1 MKISK
6 TLLCASILW
15 GLAAGAHA
23 QDATSTP
30 TATAPAAG
38 DTAKTKTPQQRAQ
51 EKQAQNLQSV
61 TVTGYRQSLAKAIDI
76 KRNANAVVDAISAED
91 IGKFPDTNAAESLAH
106 LPGISV
112 DRQFGEGEKVSI
124 NGTDPAL
131 NRVLIN
137 GQTIASGDWGGNPTD
152 TSGRTFNY
160 TLLSPEIIGNMEV
173 YKSPE
178 ARIDEGSIGGTVII
192 HTRKPLDLPAN
203 TLRGSLGYNYNDR
216 SKDGNPRGSVL
227 WSWKNSDSS
236 FGFLTALTH
245 DKENLS
251 RAGIEFFGYTNGVNY
266 NSDGSINTGNSVPST
281 ANVTGSG
288 NVATDKVPVGINSSY
303 FQQTRERNGI
313 QSALEWRPDDKNEFN
328 LTGIYVKGKYNN
340 YSESRYVCPG
350 CGDLGKVT
358 DLTQNNGYITSATV
372 SSTTGNGQPYA
383 QLDANYRMSTVTT
396 KSLNLRHDY
405 NGDKWVLTSQVGYT
419 SARGGKDPEYLMKY
433 LLQSGGYNFSY
444 DGKNTA
450 VNYDNGSAG
459 NWGLLAAPAG
469 SVPGDSSINGKYQ
482 AGGIY
487 YETTKDREKYA
498 QFDASRD
505 LEWGPIN
512 QVQMGFKY
520 INHDNSEFSRGN
532 RINTTDAISLSDFNP
547 GTTPSGLYDGLHASG
562 DLTNW
567 PTANLGTVQ
576 SYLNAQPQG
585 PYNVNYPSI
594 FNVKELTRDLYVQ
607 FNYTSDIGL
616 RGNFGVRY
624 VDTTDKSTYYQST
637 DGSAYYL
644 AQSKNHYYKPL
655 PSFNMAYDI
664 DEDKV
669 VRFGVSKVIARP
681 RYSDLAGSV
690 SLNSNGGNYTGSAGN
705 PNLKPYS
712 STNFDLAGEWYFAPS
727 SLLATELFYRK
738 IGNYIVTNTDER
750 SFLDPTTGQ
759 TNLYTITSPVNV
771 SNAKVRGISLMYQQD
786 LGYGF
791 GLQTNY
797 TYAHADASTGLNM
810 PFLSKNTLNIIP
822 YYEKGPWSARINYS
836 WRSPYFTQIGRLD
849 SHVFAD
855 QYKELD
861 FTVGYQVNDWMGVN
875 FSATNLLDSTY
886 YWFNDVKYAPIG
898 MYKNGRTYSVSLNFK
913 L

>member
-6 TLLCASILW
+6 TFLCMSILC
-15 GLAAGAHA
+15 GLGVGASAQA
-23 QDATSTP
+23 QDAAASPQQTTP
-30 TATAPAAG
+30 DAG
-38 DTAKTKTPQQRAQ
+38 VTAKVKTPQQRAQ
-51 EKQAQNLQSV
+51 EKQVQNLQAV
-61 TVTGYRQSLAKAIDI
+61 TVTGYRQSLEKALVI
-76 KRNANAVVDAISAED
+76 KRMANAVVDAISAED
-91 IGKFPDTNAAESLAH
+91 IGKFPDTNAAESLSH

-216 SKDGNPRGSVL
+216 SQKGSPRGSIL
-227 WSWKNSDSS
+227 WSWKNKDST

-245 DKENLS
+245 DKEDLS
-251 RAGIEFFGYTNGVNY
+251 RAGIEFFGYGTAG
-266 NSDGSINTGNSVPST
+266 TGIAPT
-281 ANVTGSG
+281 ATKAGSG
-288 NVATDKVPVGINSSY
+288 DVASAKYPVGINSSY
-303 FQQTRERNGI
+303 FQQERRRDGI
-313 QSALEWRPDDKNEFN
+313 QSALEWRPNDKNEFN
-328 LTGIYVKGKYNN
+328 LTGIYVKGRYNN
-340 YSESRYVCPG
+340 FSESRYVCPG
-350 CGDLGKVT
+350 CGDLNKIT
-358 DLTQNNGYITSATV
+358 DYTVNNGYITQATV
-372 SSTTGNGQPYA
+372 SGGTGNGQPYA
-383 QLDANYRMSTVTT
+383 ELDANYRESEVTT
-396 KSLNLRHDY
+396 KSLNFRHDY
-405 NGDKWVLTSQVGYT
+405 NGDKWVFTSQLGYT
-419 SARGGKDPEYLMKY
+419 AARGGKDPEYLMKY
-433 LLQSGGYNFSY
+433 LLQSGGYNFAY

-469 SVPGDSSINGKYQ
+469 SAPGTSTIGGQYQ
-482 AGGIY
+482 AGGIDY
-487 YETTKDREKYA
+487 DTTKDRERYA

-505 LEWGPIN
+505 LDWGPIN
-512 QVQMGFKY
+512 QLQMGFKY

-532 RINTTDAISLSDFNP
+532 RINTTNAISLAGFNP
-547 GTTPSGLYDGLHASG
+547 GTTPGGLYGGLNASG

-567 PTANLGTVQ
+567 PTANLGAVE

-585 PYNVNYPSI
+585 PYNTNYPSI
-594 FNVKELTRDLYVQ
+594 FNVKEMTRDLYAQ
-607 FNYTSDIGL
+607 FNYASDFGL

-624 VDTTDKSTYYQST
+624 VDTTDKSNYYQST

-644 AQSKNHYYKPL
+644 VQNKTHYYKPL
-655 PSFNMAYDI
+655 PSFNLAYDL
-664 DEDKV
+664 DSDKV
-669 VRFGVSKVIARP
+669 LRMGVSKVIARP
-681 RYSDLAGSV
+681 RYGDLAGSV
-690 SLNSNGGNYTGSAGN
+690 SLNGTGGNFTGSAGN

-712 STNFDLAGEWYFAPS
+712 STNFDLAGEWYFAPD

-738 IGNYIVTNTDER
+738 IGNYIVTTTDDR
-750 SFLDPTTGQ
+750 TFFDPTTGQ
-759 TNLYTITSPVNV
+759 TNVYSVSSPVNV
-771 SNAKVRGISLMYQQD
+771 SNAKVRGMSVMYQQS

-791 GLQTNY
+791 GLQANY
-797 TYAHADASTGLNM
+797 TYAHADASSGLNL
-810 PFLSKNTLNIIP
+810 PYLSKNTFNIIP
-822 YYEKGPWSARINYS
+822 YYEKGPWSARVNYS

-861 FTVGYQVNDWMGVN
+861 LTLGYQVNQWMGVTL
-875 FSATNLLDSTY
+875 SATNLLDSSY
-886 YWFNDVKYAPIG
+886 YWYNDVKYAPIG
-898 MYKNGRTYSVSLNFK
+898 VYKNGRTYSLGLNFK

>member
-6 TLLCASILW
+6 TILCASIFA
-15 GLAAGAHA
+15 GLSMVASAHA
-23 QDATSTP
+23 QDAQSSSSEKSER
-30 TATAPAAG
+30 A
-38 DTAKTKTPQQRAQ
+38 KTPQQRAAERQ
-51 EKQAQNLQSV
+51 AKQLQGV
-61 TVTGYRQSLAKAIDI
+61 TVTGYRQSLEKALTI

-203 TLRGSLGYNYNDR
+203 TLRASLGYNYNDR
-216 SKDGNPRGSVL
+216 SQEGNPRGSAL
-227 WSWKNSDSS
+227 WSWKNSDGS
-236 FGFLTALTH
+236 FGFLTAVSH

-251 RAGIEFFGYTNGVNY
+251 RAGIEFFGYSTP
-266 NSDGSINTGNSVPST
+266 GNKISPTAT
-281 ANVTGSG
+281 ANGSG
-288 NVATDKVPVGINSSY
+288 DVTTAKYPVGINSSY
-303 FQQTRERNGI
+303 FEQVRKRDGI
-313 QSALEWRPDDKNEFN
+313 QSAVEWRPDDKNDVT
-328 LTGIYVKGKYNN
+328 LTGIYVRGTYNN
-340 YSESRYVCPG
+340 FSESRYVCPG
-350 CGDLGKVT
+350 CGDGDH
-358 DLTQNNGYITSATV
+358 DLNKITSYTLNNGYITQATV
-372 SSTTGNGQPYA
+372 SGDTANGQPYA
-383 QLDANYRMSTVTT
+383 ELDANYRKSEVTT

-405 NGDKWVLTSQVGYT
+405 NGDKWVFTSQVGYT
-419 SARGGKDPEYLMKY
+419 AAAGGKDPEYLMKY

-444 DGKNTA
+444 DGRNTA
-450 VNYDNGSAG
+450 VNYDNGSAS
-459 NWGLLAAPAG
+459 NWGLPAAPAG
-469 SVPGDSSINGKYQ
+469 SVPGDSSISGKYQ

-487 YETTKDREKYA
+487 YETTEDRERYA

-520 INHDNSEFSRGN
+520 INHDNSQFSRGN
-532 RINTTDAISLSDFNP
+532 RINTTDAISLTDFNP

-562 DLTNW
+562 DLVNW
-567 PTANLGTVQ
+567 PTADLSTVQ
-576 SYLNAQPQG
+576 SYLLGQPQG
-585 PYNVNYPSI
+585 PYNINYPSI
-594 FNVKELTRDLYVQ
+594 FNVREITRDLYTQ
-607 FNYTSDIGL
+607 FNYAANGF
-616 RGNFGVRY
+616 RGNVGVRY
-624 VDTTDKSTYYQST
+624 VDTTDKSTYYQSN

-644 AQSKNHYYKPL
+644 TQGKTRYYKPL
-655 PSFNMAYDI
+655 PSLNIAYDI
-664 DEDKV
+664 DETKV

-690 SLNSNGGNYTGSAGN
+690 SLNGNGGNYTGSAGN
-705 PNLKPYS
+705 PDLKPYS

-738 IGNYIVTNTDER
+738 IGNYIVSTTDQRE
-750 SFLDPTTGQ
+750 FLDPTTGQ

-771 SNAKVRGISLMYQQD
+771 SDAKVRGISLMYQQD
-786 LGYGF
+786 IGYGF

-797 TYAHADASTGLNM
+797 TYAHADTSTGLNL
-810 PFLSKNTLNIIP
+810 PYLSKNTLNIIP
-822 YYEKGPWSARINYS
+822 YYEKGPWSVRINYS
-836 WRSPYFTQIGRLD
+836 WRSPYFTQVGRLD
-849 SHVFAD
+849 SKVFAD

-861 FTVGYQVNDWMGVN
+861 FTASYQVNTWMGVT
-875 FSATNLLDSTY
+875 FSATNLLDSSY
-886 YWFNDVKYAPIG
+886 YWYNDVKYAPIG
-898 MYKNGRTYSVSLNFK
+898 VYKNGRTYAVGVNFK

>member
-1 MKISK
+1 MTISK
-6 TLLCASILW
+6 TILCASILC
-15 GLAAGAHA
+15 GLGFGAAAHA
-23 QDATSTP
+23 QDAATTP
-30 TATAPAAG
+30 PQAAG
-38 DTAKTKTPQQRAQ
+38 DAVKAKTPQQRAQ
-51 EKQAQNLQSV
+51 EKQAQTLQTV
-61 TVTGYRQSLAKAIDI
+61 TVTGYRQSLEKALVI

-91 IGKFPDTNAAESLAH
+91 IGKFPDTNAAESLSH
-106 LPGISV
+106 LPGITV

-178 ARIDEGSIGGTVII
+178 SRIDEGSIGGTVII
-192 HTRKPLDLPAN
+192 HTRKPLELPAN

-216 SKDGNPRGSVL
+216 SQKGNPRASVL
-227 WSWKNSDSS
+227 WSWKNKDST

-251 RAGIEFFGYTNGVNY
+251 RAGIEFFGYGTAG
-266 NSDGSINTGNSVPST
+266 TGISPT
-281 ANVTGSG
+281 ATQTGSG
-288 NVATDKVPVGINSSY
+288 DVTTAKYPVGINSAY
-303 FQQTRERNGI
+303 FQQERRRDGI
-313 QSALEWRPDDKNEFN
+313 QSALEWRPDDKNDFN
-328 LTGIYVKGKYNN
+328 LTGIYVKGRYNN
-340 YSESRYVCPG
+340 FSESRYVCPG
-350 CGDLGKVT
+350 CGDLNKVT
-358 DLTQNNGYITSATV
+358 GYTVNNGYITQGTV
-372 SSTTGNGQPYA
+372 SGDTANGQPYA
-383 QLDANYRMSTVTT
+383 QLDANYRKSTVTT

-419 SARGGKDPEYLMKY
+419 AARGGKDPEYLMKY

-450 VNYDNGSAG
+450 VNYDNGAAG

-469 SVPGDSSINGKYQ
+469 SAPGTSTIGGQYQ

-487 YETTKDREKYA
+487 YETTKDRERYA

-505 LEWGPIN
+505 LEWGPVN

-520 INHDNSEFSRGN
+520 INHDNSQFSRGN
-532 RINTTDAISLSDFNP
+532 RINTTDAISLADFNP
-547 GTTPSGLYDGLHASG
+547 GTAPSGLYDGLNASG
-562 DLTNW
+562 DLTDW
-567 PTANLGTVQ
+567 PTANLGAVQ

-585 PYNVNYPSI
+585 PYNINYPSI
-594 FNVKELTRDLYVQ
+594 FNVKEMTRDLYVQ
-607 FNYTSDIGL
+607 FNYASDIGL

-624 VDTTDKSTYYQST
+624 VDTTDKSNYYQSS
-637 DGSAYYL
+637 DGSAYYMV
-644 AQSKNHYYKPL
+644 QNKNRYYKPL
-655 PSFNMAYDI
+655 PSFNMAYDL
-664 DEDKV
+664 DDDKV
-669 VRFGVSKVIARP
+669 LRFGVSKVIARP
-681 RYSDLAGSV
+681 RYGDLAGSV
-690 SLNSNGGNYTGSAGN
+690 SLNSTGGNFTGSAGN
-705 PNLKPYS
+705 PDLKPYS
-712 STNFDLAGEWYFAPS
+712 STNFDLAAEWYFAPS

-738 IGNYIVTNTDER
+738 IGNYIVTTTDDR
-750 SFLDPTTGQ
+750 TFFDPTTGQ
-759 TNLYTITSPVNV
+759 TNNYSVSSPVNV
-771 SNAKVRGISLMYQQD
+771 SNAKVRGMSVMYQQD

-797 TYAHADASTGLNM
+797 TYAHADASTGLNL
-810 PFLSKNTLNIIP
+810 PYLSKNTVNVIP

-849 SHVFAD
+849 SKVFAD

-861 FTVGYQVNDWMGVN
+861 FTVGYQVSDWMGVT
-875 FSATNLLDSTY
+875 FSATNLLDSSY
-886 YWFNDVKYAPIG
+886 YWYNDVKYAPIG
-898 MYKNGRTYSVSLNFK
+898 VYKNGRTYSLGLNFK